1 MFYKIPMIV
10 ISPVYDEN
18 RVEIGKQYLDRT
30 VQVSDLNDFYTA
42 IRDTV
47 KSYQSIILYRQDV
60 KRFAYQIEVDNDV
73 AGVFK
78 HIKSHLRTQ
87 YIVFKLR
94 HDPRTLE
101 FYGTNTAFII
111 HQV

>member
-1 MFYKIPMIV
+1 MYKVPMIV
-10 ISPVYDEN
+10 ISPIYDEN
-18 RVEIGKQYLDRT
+18 RNEIGKQYLDS
-30 VQVSDLNDFYTA
+30 VVAVDNLNDFYCA
-42 IRDTV
+42 IRNTV

-60 KRFAYQIEVDNDV
+60 KRFAYQIEEDNEMS
-73 AGVFK
+73 GVFK
-78 HIKSHLRTQ
+78 HIKCHLRSKFT
-87 YIVFKLR
+87 VFKLR